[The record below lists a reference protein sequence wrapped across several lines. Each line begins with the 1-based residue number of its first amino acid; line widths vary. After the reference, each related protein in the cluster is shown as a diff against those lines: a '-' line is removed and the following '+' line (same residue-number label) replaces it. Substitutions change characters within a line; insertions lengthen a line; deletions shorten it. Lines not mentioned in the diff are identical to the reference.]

1 MGAALLAYSGVC
13 GEALVFK
20 CPREKD
26 PEPSLE
32 VEAQHCRASWGC
44 PEQLSRLSWALN
56 QV

>member
-20 CPREKD
+20 CPREKG